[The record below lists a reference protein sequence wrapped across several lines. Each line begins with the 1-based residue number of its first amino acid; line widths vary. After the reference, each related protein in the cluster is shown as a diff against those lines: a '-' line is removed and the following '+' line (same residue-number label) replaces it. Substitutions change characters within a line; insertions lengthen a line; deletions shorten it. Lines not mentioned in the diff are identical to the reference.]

1 MTGKQIAVVGGGV
14 VGVCTAFFL
23 AEAGHQVALIERKHN
38 VAEEASFAH
47 AGIVAPGYTGP
58 WAAPGMPR
66 RILSQLF
73 KLEGPIQI
81 RRTPDRELW
90 RWARQ
95 WIAECELDR
104 FRINRLRMQ
113 RLGEYSHALL
123 TALRDAYRI
132 EYEQTQ
138 GLLQVLRTQHDLD
151 TAAPTLEL
159 LAEYGVPHKILGP
172 DDVHAVEPSLAYAT
186 PLAAAVH
193 FPQDEAGNCAL
204 FTKKLRHVV
213 SAMGVNFY
221 FTSNVERI
229 EHHAGRIILV
239 IDGAEF
245 SADAVVVAA
254 GAESARLL
262 RPLGI
267 NVPLYPVRGY
277 SATAAI
283 KNFDEIPRGTVIDES
298 YKVAITRIGN
308 RIRVA
313 GTAELG
319 APSRELRDKALSTL
333 LKVGADWFP
342 GAANYSSSMFWSGT
356 QAMLPDSTPV
366 IGATPARNI
375 YVNFGH
381 GSSGW
386 AMAAGSGK
394 VIADI
399 VSDRAPEIDM
409 DGLTLAR
416 YG

>member
-14 VGVCTAFFL
+14 VGVCSAFFL

-47 AGIVAPGYTGP
+47 AGIVAPGYTVP

-73 KLEGPIQI
+73 KSEGPVQI
-81 RRTPDRELW
+81 RHTPDRELW

-113 RLGEYSHALL
+113 RLGEYSQNLL
-123 TALRDAYRI
+123 AALRNAYRI
-132 EYEQTQ
+132 EYEQTR
-138 GLLQVLRTQHDLD
+138 GLLQIFRTQQDLNA
-151 TAAPTLEL
+151 AAPALEL
-159 LAEYGVPHKILGP
+159 LAQCEVPHNILGP
-172 DDVHAVEPSLAYAT
+172 DDVHAIEPSLAYAT
-186 PLAAAVH
+186 PMVAAVH
-193 FPQDEAGNCAL
+193 FPHGEAGNCAL

-213 SAMGVNFY
+213 SAMGVNFC

-229 EHHAGRIILV
+229 EQAAKGVVLV
-239 IDGAEF
+239 IDGTEF
-245 SADAVVVAA
+245 TADAVVVAA
-254 GAESARLL
+254 GAESVRLL

-267 NVPLYPVRGY
+267 DVPLYPVRGY
-277 SATAAI
+277 SATATI
-283 KNFDEIPRGTVIDES
+283 KNFDEIPRGTVIDEA
-298 YKVAITRIGN
+298 YKAAITRIGN

-319 APSRELRDKALSTL
+319 MPSRELRDRALATL
-333 LKVGADWFP
+333 LKVGSDWFP
-342 GAANYSSSMFWSGT
+342 GATNYSTATLWSGI
-356 QAMLPDSTPV
+356 QAMLPDGPPI
-366 IGATPARNI
+366 IGTTPARNV

-399 VSDRAPEIDM
+399 VSGRPPEIDM